1 MKKSIKRI
9 LCAML
14 VLVFIFANANVA
26 FAAEL
31 KYPEV
36 KLSYPKLYNSAA
48 IDILDFENC
57 VDVAKFNAY
66 MVEQLKLDDCVNGSD
81 YVHVDVSEFKIPSSM
96 SNSISEF
103 IWYNSPE
110 LFNISGMN
118 YTLNSTRE
126 YISSIYFA
134 TYYTKEEYAKM
145 HSKMV
150 EYAEILLYDVK
161 GNDSLSD
168 VEKALILHDRL
179 AAFNE
184 YDYESYKNNTIPQSS
199 YNAYGALALGTSVC
213 MGYALA
219 YDYLLEQVGI
229 KSEYCSSDV
238 LFHAWNIVYI
248 DNKPYHVDVT
258 WDDPVW
264 DVTGRVNHRNF
275 LRSTQGI
282 IETGHIG
289 DDGTV
294 DFTNTPVDT
303 TYDNYFWQ
311 NSEASFEVI
320 GDKIYY
326 IDDVDMKLYEVN
338 DINDAVTRT
347 SLTTISD
354 FSNFMWCYNNGSYC
368 PGSYSK
374 LGSSYGLLYYSMPDG
389 ISCYNPV
396 AQEAKMV
403 LTLKELEETYPGRTS
418 DYDVTGMNIF
428 ACIVSGEYYNDPW
441 YESADVK
448 KDNYFIIALHEEAS
462 EWTIVTPATATTKG
476 KKVLKCTKCNENIK
490 TEEIP
495 VVSEHTCNWSDWETV
510 VTATCST
517 EGKQISKC
525 SICYDEKT
533 QTLPKLEHS
542 FTEYTIQATCN
553 ATGLKYK
560 ECSVCKTKV
569 TVETISATGEHKAST
584 EWVTGKVATCGSE
597 GYDYLPCVTC
607 GAELERK
614 TTAQLPHGE
623 TELADVKTATCTQEG
638 YSGNQ
643 RCKVCKTIISYGAKT
658 TKAAHKSSDW
668 IIEKIPTLTQDGAK
682 YRKCTVCGEKLET
695 VVIPKLTHKSD
706 GGTIT
711 KQPTCAE
718 AGIKTFK
725 CTKCGEVIKT
735 ESIPATG
742 HTTTVINIK
751 ESTCTVAGYTGD
763 TYCTICKTVTN
774 KGAVIPVKGHTLTVV
789 NAKPATFEAD
799 GFTGSEVCTVCNL
812 TINPGSVI
820 PKLTFATPA
829 VAVVANNK
837 GINVS
842 WNAVENAQSYI
853 IYRREY
859 NASTKKWS
867 GWKKIQTGYTGTNYV
882 DGAVVLGTNYRY
894 TVRAVNGTAMSAY
907 ESTSTLKYNVIPTVK
922 VANSLNGIKVSWST
936 VANATGY
943 RVYRSTYSNGKW
955 SGWKNMGTA
964 KATKTAWTDKNVKTG
979 VSYKYTVR
987 AVYNKVLSSYN
998 KNGAEVLFLSTP
1010 TVKIANASN
1019 GIKVSWNKIGGA
1031 TGYVVYSS
1039 QLDPAT
1045 NKWSGW
1051 SNRGTVNATS
1061 WVDTAVQSGVTYKYT
1076 VRAINGKTLGAYKAS
1091 GGLMFLSQPTVKIAN
1106 VATGIKVTWSQCNG
1120 ATGYTVYRSEYNP
1133 STKKWSKWKSRGT
1146 AAADKSSWT
1155 DKKVTSG
1162 KYYKYTVR
1170 AINGNAK
1177 STFVSSKSLYYLA
1190 EPVTTVKVVENGINV
1205 AWTQSAGAKG
1215 YTIYRAQVVDGV
1227 AGKWQ
1232 MMGTAKA
1239 NKNNWTDKSA
1249 ESGTVYIYTVRAVNG
1264 KLKSSYTPSSEVVR

>member
-1 MKKSIKRI
+1 MKKSLKRI

-36 KLSYPKLYNSAA
+36 KLSYPKLYNSTA

-57 VDVAKFNAY
+57 IDVAKFNAY

-81 YVHVDVSEFKIPSSM
+81 YVYVDVSEFKIPSSM

-338 DINDAVTRT
+338 DINDAVTKT

-396 AQEAKMV
+396 TQEAKMV

-448 KDNYFIIALHEEAS
+448 KENYFIVTLHEEAS
-462 EWTIVTPATATTKG
+462 EWTIVTPATTTTKG

-510 VTATCST
+510 VKATCST

-525 SICYDEKT
+525 SICYAEKT
-533 QTLPKLEHS
+533 QTLLKLEHK
-542 FTEYTIQATCN
+542 FAEYTIQPTCN

-569 TVETISATGEHKAST
+569 TLETIPATNEHKASDT
-584 EWVTGKVATCGSE
+584 WVTSKAATCAE
-597 GYDYLPCVTC
+597 AGYEILPCVNC
-607 GAELERK
+607 GLEMDRK
-614 TTAQLPHGE
+614 TIAQLPHGE
-623 TELADVKTATCTQEG
+623 TELADVKSPTCTQEG
-638 YSGNQ
+638 YSGNK
-643 RCKVCKTIISYGAKT
+643 RCKVCKTIISYGTKT
-658 TKAAHKSSDW
+658 SKAAHKSSDW
-668 IIEKIPTLTQDGAK
+668 IIEKIPTLTQDGIK
-682 YRKCTVCGEKLET
+682 YRKCTDCEEKLET

-711 KQPTCAE
+711 KRPTCAE

-742 HTTTVINIK
+742 AHNSNTKIPGKVA
-751 ESTCTVAGYTGD
+751 TCTATG
-763 TYCTICKTVTN
+763 
-774 KGAVIPVKGHTLTVV
+774 LT
-789 NAKPATFEAD
+789 
-799 GFTGSEVCTVCNL
+799 
-812 TINPGSVI
+812 
-820 PKLTFATPA
+820 
-829 VAVVANNK
+829 
-837 GINVS
+837 
-842 WNAVENAQSYI
+842 
-853 IYRREY
+853 
-859 NASTKKWS
+859 
-867 GWKKIQTGYTGTNYV
+867 
-882 DGAVVLGTNYRY
+882 DGAKCSVC
-894 TVRAVNGTAMSAY
+894 
-907 ESTSTLKYNVIPTVK
+907 
-922 VANSLNGIKVSWST
+922 
-936 VANATGY
+936 
-943 RVYRSTYSNGKW
+943 
-955 SGWKNMGTA
+955 
-964 KATKTAWTDKNVKTG
+964 G
-979 VSYKYTVR
+979 V
-987 AVYNKVLSSYN
+987 
-998 KNGAEVLFLSTP
+998 
-1010 TVKIANASN
+1010 
-1019 GIKVSWNKIGGA
+1019 
-1031 TGYVVYSS
+1031 
-1039 QLDPAT
+1039 
-1045 NKWSGW
+1045 
-1051 SNRGTVNATS
+1051 
-1061 WVDTAVQSGVTYKYT
+1061 
-1076 VRAINGKTLGAYKAS
+1076 
-1091 GGLMFLSQPTVKIAN
+1091 
-1106 VATGIKVTWSQCNG
+1106 
-1120 ATGYTVYRSEYNP
+1120 
-1133 STKKWSKWKSRGT
+1133 
-1146 AAADKSSWT
+1146 
-1155 DKKVTSG
+1155 
-1162 KYYKYTVR
+1162 
-1170 AINGNAK
+1170 
-1177 STFVSSKSLYYLA
+1177 
-1190 EPVTTVKVVENGINV
+1190 
-1205 AWTQSAGAKG
+1205 
-1215 YTIYRAQVVDGV
+1215 
-1227 AGKWQ
+1227 
-1232 MMGTAKA
+1232 
-1239 NKNNWTDKSA
+1239 
-1249 ESGTVYIYTVRAVNG
+1249 
-1264 KLKSSYTPSSEVVR
+1264 